1 MLQNQL
7 INYENST
14 SFQFKKPL
22 QDEFK
27 SFENSLSFSN
37 STTKNPFIKVKQV
50 SVVDIL
56 KGDDLDSIQS
66 QCRITQNNLHK
77 FSENNINEQNH
88 DLDSSLSQES
98 FKCKQIIEE
107 KEGCLNSHEIQVDWS
122 CYDSQLKGK
131 QSENEVKRLS
141 FTQIIGQL
149 VKKKRKNNIELEYI
163 NSKDIWKKKWLGVLF
178 YVSKFL
184 YLAKQCQK
192 VFRASLL
199 TSFQLHLIGDASSD
213 FEQNETFSKNDL
225 RQIVT
230 YKKFNKCISQK
241 TLKNF
246 KKRVR
251 KYISCIQ
258 NFLIWFSLTY
268 QKIIKKFLSALP
280 LISSQSPLY
289 IFWETITFFCSFI
302 NFIYLPFEISFNIQ
316 RSLLFSYYLQ
326 VFCPILYSLDILIK
340 SNTQNFQQGNHIQ
353 QHKQIL
359 KEYIRSSFILDLV
372 SLISLNQN
380 IFKFKGLQLLFF
392 VRIFRSLKIIDI
404 IREYYFSNTF
414 YSGII
419 SLLLLFAG
427 SLFYGHLFACV
438 WYYVGNQSEQGW
450 IDFNQLD
457 RSDIYSNYICS
468 YYYAV
473 VTMTTIGYGDIT
485 AKTTEER
492 FLMIFLALLS
502 CGIFG
507 FTINS
512 IGNILSDFKQ
522 KSDTYLT
529 ELGKLNKY
537 LSFYQVSSQVQTN
550 ARKHLKFVHQEKN
563 KDQLSTFQSLNNLS
577 QDLQNQIKM
586 EVVSKKLKQLKFI
599 RNIFKE
605 ETIFQLSLQVKES
618 IFQPEQIIL
627 GQNEVKEPA
636 IYIINFGRV
645 QKYSQYDLTAKEHA
659 IIELKEKE
667 NFGFI
672 EFFMNQEKSN
682 FNYKSKELTS
692 IFSLQL
698 SSFLKIIQ
706 QDNESYEK
714 FCYIRDQVIY
724 QQYLSQ
730 VSCSCLSCQSKNH
743 TLNEC
748 PSIFYDKRYVS
759 IVKKYLQQDQEQNY
773 KKRKAKNKQNCWK
786 LFDKN
791 QSQAIDFQN
800 DNINQLSFNECS
812 QLTEEDGDDKD
823 ELINNSKDFCF
834 KELEAIEAEPRK
846 SIFTQNLLKISEDRE
861 NLYSFKTGEVLN
873 EDDCS
878 IINIGSELKPQIMIQ
893 PRKHNMYDIQK
904 SEEIKKQSSHL
915 IEQQQEDDLFRQSLN
930 SQKNICYL
938 NQSSLNVA
946 QNQNLNTIQCLIQN
960 LKDFQI
966 FLLQNQTTLKA
977 PFRQGNLNK
986 LNTKRIDSSSMILNL
1001 KKEFSSSLNG
1011 SSRNVK
1017 YAKEYSQT
1025 FQEIKIQKKKS
1036 QSEMQFNEE
1045 NIDKLHQFKIY
1056 YPQNNYDINLQE
1068 LNKSAENSQSSF
1080 SSVKKNPFIKVRQ
1093 VSVVDILKGDDQE
1106 SFQSQTKITQNNI
1119 QQFSQNVIHAQNQVY
1134 NSQNSQESYQ
1144 CSKII
1149 EEEYSMTNK
1158 TDGMDI
1164 QVDYSCDESHQKAT
1178 ETQNDQMGN
1187 RQSFTQI
1194 IGQLVKKKR
1203 KNNIELEN
1211 INSKNVW
1218 KKKWLGVLF
1227 YVSKFLYQAKQTQM
1241 LFRAALLTSFQ
1252 LHLIGDTASDF
1263 EQNDNFSKLDLR
1275 KMLSYSKFNKCV
1287 SYKTYKNFKKKVRK
1301 YFKCFQSLLIWIS
1314 LNYFKLIRKIFSAI
1328 PLINSQSTFY
1338 IIWETV
1344 IFFCSFI
1351 NFIYLPF
1358 ELSFGKER
1366 NLLFSVHISIICP
1379 IIYSLDILIKSNTQT
1394 FQQGSHIQQHQQIL
1408 KDYLTSSFILDIISL
1423 VSLNEYIFK
1432 FKGSQLLFFVRIFKS
1447 LRIIDIIREYY
1458 FSNTF
1463 YSGIIS
1469 LFLLF
1474 AGSLFYGHLFACLWY
1489 YVGTQNDQGWINYN
1503 QLDRDEIY
1511 SNYICSYYYAV
1522 VTMTTIGYGDITAK
1536 TTEERSVMIFLAL
1549 LSCGIFGFTINSI
1562 GNILSDFKQKSD
1574 MYLTELGKLNKF
1586 LSHYQVSTQVQ
1597 TNARKYLKFVHQE
1610 KNKDQ
1615 LSTLQSLN
1623 NLSDYLQNQIKM
1635 EVISKK
1641 LKQIHFF
1648 RNILKEETIL
1658 KLSLQ
1663 VKESIY
1669 QPEQIILGQNEVKE
1683 PAIYIINHGKVL
1695 KYSQYDL
1702 VARENSIVE
1711 LKEKENFGLIEFFTN
1726 KENSNF
1732 NFKSKEL
1739 TSIFSLQLSSFLKII
1754 QQDNETYEKFCY
1766 IRDQVIYQQYL
1777 SQVNYSCLSCQSK
1790 NHTLKECPC
1799 IFYSSRKVNIVKQN
1813 LTLEKEISTIKRSTK
1828 KKQNCWRLFELNN
1841 SKALDFQNDN
1851 IHQFSQNECSQ
1862 TTEEEQNDENGF
1874 YIQEQETPELD
1885 PNKILFNQ
1893 NLLKINEE
1901 RENFVQHKTS
1911 EVINEDDCSIGR
1923 IGSELK
1929 PQIMIQSRRNQPY
1942 DQQKSDEIRRQNSNL
1957 IDHQLDEEIA
1967 RQGQVVTLNSQ
1978 KNIPQPI
1985 HSSINIP
1992 QTIHSSMNIPQ
2003 NQSQYLIQSLIQ
2015 NLKEIQ
2021 LLLSQNISPQ
2031 KVHQKQGNISRLN
2044 TKRMESCSI
2053 FNFKKEQSS
2062 SLIGSNNNVKY
2073 AKSISHT
2080 LIPTQTK
2087 QQKSIVEFEFQEE
2100 EFDKL
2105 HQFKIYYPL
2114 SNYDVVISNVNK
2126 SQLQFKIPQMLK
2138 YLKLKKS
2145 SQNQSKIII

>member
-1 MLQNQL
+1 MNQNQ
-7 INYENST
+7 
-14 SFQFKKPL
+14 
-22 QDEFK
+22 
-27 SFENSLSFSN
+27 
-37 STTKNPFIKVKQV
+37 
-50 SVVDIL
+50 
-56 KGDDLDSIQS
+56 
-66 QCRITQNNLHK
+66 H
-77 FSENNINEQNH
+77 
-88 DLDSSLSQES
+88 
-98 FKCKQIIEE
+98 
-107 KEGCLNSHEIQVDWS
+107 
-122 CYDSQLKGK
+122 
-131 QSENEVKRLS
+131 
-141 FTQIIGQL
+141 
-149 VKKKRKNNIELEYI
+149 
-163 NSKDIWKKKWLGVLF
+163 
-178 YVSKFL
+178 
-184 YLAKQCQK
+184 
-192 VFRASLL
+192 
-199 TSFQLHLIGDASSD
+199 
-213 FEQNETFSKNDL
+213 
-225 RQIVT
+225 
-230 YKKFNKCISQK
+230 
-241 TLKNF
+241 
-246 KKRVR
+246 
-251 KYISCIQ
+251 
-258 NFLIWFSLTY
+258 
-268 QKIIKKFLSALP
+268 
-280 LISSQSPLY
+280 
-289 IFWETITFFCSFI
+289 
-302 NFIYLPFEISFNIQ
+302 FIYDN
-316 RSLLFSYYLQ
+316 YM
-326 VFCPILYSLDILIK
+326 
-340 SNTQNFQQGNHIQ
+340 H
-353 QHKQIL
+353 
-359 KEYIRSSFILDLV
+359 
-372 SLISLNQN
+372 NQ
-380 IFKFKGLQLLFF
+380 
-392 VRIFRSLKIIDI
+392 
-404 IREYYFSNTF
+404 
-414 YSGII
+414 
-419 SLLLLFAG
+419 
-427 SLFYGHLFACV
+427 
-438 WYYVGNQSEQGW
+438 
-450 IDFNQLD
+450 
-457 RSDIYSNYICS
+457 
-468 YYYAV
+468 
-473 VTMTTIGYGDIT
+473 
-485 AKTTEER
+485 
-492 FLMIFLALLS
+492 
-502 CGIFG
+502 
-507 FTINS
+507 
-512 IGNILSDFKQ
+512 
-522 KSDTYLT
+522 
-529 ELGKLNKY
+529 
-537 LSFYQVSSQVQTN
+537 
-550 ARKHLKFVHQEKN
+550 
-563 KDQLSTFQSLNNLS
+563 
-577 QDLQNQIKM
+577 
-586 EVVSKKLKQLKFI
+586 
-599 RNIFKE
+599 
-605 ETIFQLSLQVKES
+605 
-618 IFQPEQIIL
+618 
-627 GQNEVKEPA
+627 
-636 IYIINFGRV
+636 
-645 QKYSQYDLTAKEHA
+645 
-659 IIELKEKE
+659 
-667 NFGFI
+667 
-672 EFFMNQEKSN
+672 
-682 FNYKSKELTS
+682 
-692 IFSLQL
+692 
-698 SSFLKIIQ
+698 
-706 QDNESYEK
+706 
-714 FCYIRDQVIY
+714 
-724 QQYLSQ
+724 
-730 VSCSCLSCQSKNH
+730 
-743 TLNEC
+743 
-748 PSIFYDKRYVS
+748 
-759 IVKKYLQQDQEQNY
+759 
-773 KKRKAKNKQNCWK
+773 
-786 LFDKN
+786 
-791 QSQAIDFQN
+791 
-800 DNINQLSFNECS
+800 
-812 QLTEEDGDDKD
+812 
-823 ELINNSKDFCF
+823 
-834 KELEAIEAEPRK
+834 
-846 SIFTQNLLKISEDRE
+846 
-861 NLYSFKTGEVLN
+861 
-873 EDDCS
+873 
-878 IINIGSELKPQIMIQ
+878 
-893 PRKHNMYDIQK
+893 
-904 SEEIKKQSSHL
+904 
-915 IEQQQEDDLFRQSLN
+915 
-930 SQKNICYL
+930 
-938 NQSSLNVA
+938 
-946 QNQNLNTIQCLIQN
+946 
-960 LKDFQI
+960 
-966 FLLQNQTTLKA
+966 
-977 PFRQGNLNK
+977 
-986 LNTKRIDSSSMILNL
+986 
-1001 KKEFSSSLNG
+1001 
-1011 SSRNVK
+1011 
-1017 YAKEYSQT
+1017 YAK
-1025 FQEIKIQKKKS
+1025 
-1036 QSEMQFNEE
+1036 
-1045 NIDKLHQFKIY
+1045 
-1056 YPQNNYDINLQE
+1056 NLQE

-1489 YVGTQNDQGWINYN
+1489 YVKIEKIITNIINH
-1503 QLDRDEIY
+1503 
-1511 SNYICSYYYAV
+1511 
-1522 VTMTTIGYGDITAK
+1522 
-1536 TTEERSVMIFLAL
+1536 IFLL
-1549 LSCGIFGFTINSI
+1549 